1 MSETRSTVFVHTLT
15 PIASYIPRS
24 ISARN
29 SPRIWLS
36 HFSGEPQ
43 VSEQRSF
50 KCASG
55 YRHGWRAS
63 VPPGRRARG
72 RQRHRA
78 GLHAGHPRR
87 RRLLRRAR
95 PGPQPAGGRHPREGS
110 GRGGGG
116 GVDAAPV
123 GPDADGHGAGA
134 DRGDAA
140 AGALQPR
147 AGARGHR
154 GDDADGR
161 VRVVGGV
168 RRGGG
173 GGAGVDVQVPL
184 ARDVL
189 AAGGRHGGPR
199 GREAGLQGARGEE
212 LGAASPRPGPNAV
225 DASSFALLCVTS
237 VCVCVWIDASI
248 CTDVPASG
256 AT

>member
-87 RRLLRRAR
+87 RRLLRRGR

-161 VRVVGGV
+161 VRVVGGFG
-168 RRGGG
+168 RGGG
-173 GGAGVDVQVPL
+173 GGAGDGFRSSAACRAAAVG
-184 ARDVL
+184 VL
-189 AAGGRHGGPR
+189 AGMYKYLSHGTSSPPGADTVDHAGAKLDSKAHEVKNWAQHR
-199 GREAGLQGARGEE
+199 LDQART
-212 LGAASPRPGPNAV
+212 P
-225 DASSFALLCVTS
+225 
-237 VCVCVWIDASI
+237 
-248 CTDVPASG
+248 
-256 AT
+256 